1 MSLRRAFLLAALL
14 GGAVPAAA
22 QTAPA
27 AATEVEV
34 PVLVR
39 DVAKDELLSASD
51 FAVEPRPASQVRG
64 ALEIGSA
71 AGKEALRQLRAGSVV
86 RSGDLI
92 KPQLVRRGEPVSI
105 TVRNGGLTITAQ
117 GRALSGG
124 GQGDLIRVVNTTT
137 NRTLDGIVDKT
148 GSVRIAAN

>member
-27 AATEVEV
+27 AANQIEV

-39 DVAKDELLSASD
+39 DVAKGELLSASD
-51 FAVEPRPASQVRG
+51 FAIEPRPASQARG
-64 ALEIGSA
+64 AVEIESA
-71 AGKEALRQLRAGSVV
+71 AGKEALRQLRAGSIV
-86 RSGDLI
+86 RPGDLI

-105 TVRNGGLTITAQ
+105 TVRSGGLTITAQ

-124 GQGDLIRVVNTTT
+124 AKGELIRVVNTTT
-137 NRTLDGIVDKT
+137 NRTLDGIVEKT